1 MLEQDMQC
9 FNLTLNHQQI
19 NYSSI

>member
-9 FNLTLNHQQI
+9 FNLTLHHQQI
-19 NYSSI
+19 N